1 MSYIS
6 KVWCLIDILAEDPFK
21 RYLSFFLASCMRSN
35 LNILGSWIFNPVMG
49 CSMFFFSLPYR
60 KWWWSP
66 KATEKMQGDYFHEV
80 RHRIAGDATE
90 FRRKQK
96 VNLWELSQRSRH
108 SRSRQTFLWQIIF
121 SISANLLFPFPIS
134 AFYRRQSEREQI
146 NQSLR
151 LHRKPQVHSVFFLVN
166 LLFDFIINYS
176 NWLSWLM
183 TRPGCEKQQKNGP
196 NAHWKTDC
204 HCILYTLKYVFLV
217 KCSIMLLVIFGLF

>member
-1 MSYIS
+1 MKFVIASLVTRLNFDES
-6 KVWCLIDILAEDPFK
+6 KKLICENCH
-21 RYLSFFLASCMRSN
+21 SV
-35 LNILGSWIFNPVMG
+35 PVIRG
-49 CSMFFFSLPYR
+49 
-60 KWWWSP
+60 
-66 KATEKMQGDYFHEV
+66 EV
-80 RHRIAGDATE
+80 
-90 FRRKQK
+90 
-96 VNLWELSQRSRH
+96 
-108 SRSRQTFLWQIIF
+108 SRQTFLWQIIF

-166 LLFDFIINYS
+166 LLFDFFINYS

>member
-6 KVWCLIDILAEDPFK
+6 KVWGLIDILAEDPFK

-121 SISANLLFPFPIS
+121 SKNDLGKSAVSISNLSFLPTTKWAWANQPIS
-134 AFYRRQSEREQI
+134 PASQKTTGAFG
-146 NQSLR
+146 
-151 LHRKPQVHSVFFLVN
+151 FFLGKPS
-166 LLFDFIINYS
+166 F
-176 NWLSWLM
+176 WLYHQL
-183 TRPGCEKQQKNGP
+183 
-196 NAHWKTDC
+196 
-204 HCILYTLKYVFLV
+204 
-217 KCSIMLLVIFGLF
+217 

>member
-108 SRSRQTFLWQIIF
+108 SRGGEPPNISVTNYFLDLGKSAV
-121 SISANLLFPFPIS
+121 SISNLSFLPTTKWAWANQPIS
-134 AFYRRQSEREQI
+134 PASQKTTGAFG
-146 NQSLR
+146 
-151 LHRKPQVHSVFFLVN
+151 FFLGKSSFW
-166 LLFDFIINYS
+166 LFHQ
-176 NWLSWLM
+176 L
-183 TRPGCEKQQKNGP
+183 
-196 NAHWKTDC
+196 
-204 HCILYTLKYVFLV
+204 
-217 KCSIMLLVIFGLF
+217 

>member
-108 SRSRQTFLWQIIF
+108 SRGGEPPNISVTNYFLQDWSWQICCFHFQSQLFTDDKVSVSKSTNLSGFTENHRCIRFF
-121 SISANLLFPFPIS
+121 S
-134 AFYRRQSEREQI
+134 
-146 NQSLR
+146 
-151 LHRKPQVHSVFFLVN
+151 
-166 LLFDFIINYS
+166 
-176 NWLSWLM
+176 W
-183 TRPGCEKQQKNGP
+183 
-196 NAHWKTDC
+196 
-204 HCILYTLKYVFLV
+204 
-217 KCSIMLLVIFGLF
+217 